1 MFETAAAKSK
11 LFILKHTMT
20 LYQPAISNYLQA
32 FALLMEP
39 AKTVVAS
46 FFTSVRK
53 IEIKRSEINLGEK
66 LLDVN
71 KKPRFTE

>member
-1 MFETAAAKSK
+1 
-11 LFILKHTMT
+11 
-20 LYQPAISNYLQA
+20 
-32 FALLMEP
+32 MEP

-71 KKPRFTE
+71 KKPSFTE

>member
-1 MFETAAAKSK
+1 M
-11 LFILKHTMT
+11 
-20 LYQPAISNYLQA
+20 
-32 FALLMEP
+32 
-39 AKTVVAS
+39 VAS